1 MCGFPILLSLVITFT
16 IGLYPKSDSATA
28 TKKKL
33 SSFRRMVRNFSR
45 VDTNYIEPQKYNF
58 TVMLQNTNSFEGY
71 TLRTKDNHKV
81 VLAPQPSY
89 KLGPYF
95 GWRFIFLGYTIDLKH
110 LKSEAREAFDFSLYA
125 PQVGLDI
132 FFRKSGK
139 NYLIN
144 SVDYGNK
151 LIEKA
156 MKSQNFS
163 GFETSERGFN
173 AYYIFNHSKFSYPA
187 AYSQSTIQRRSAGSA
202 LAGISYSKHKLNM
215 DWDKFHQLMDDVA
228 GKGTAQEF
236 CDTTLHST
244 KIDYSDISIGGGY
257 AYNLVFARNWLFDIS
272 LQLALGYKQLSGKE
286 NSLIKDLFNNFN
298 FKNIMIDG
306 VSRVGLVWNNMRW
319 YSGASAVF
327 HSYNYHKSNFSANTM
342 FGNVYIYAGYNFGL
356 KKQYRKRK

>member
-1 MCGFPILLSLVITFT
+1 MCGFPFLLSLFITSVA
-16 IGLYPKSDSATA
+16 GLQPTSDSTA
-28 TKKKL
+28 IPKKKL

-58 TVMLQNTNSFEGY
+58 TAMFQNTTSFEGY
-71 TLRTKDNHKV
+71 TLRINDGHEV
-81 VLAPQPSY
+81 VLAPKPSC

-110 LKSEAREAFDFSLYA
+110 LKSEAREAINFSLYA
-125 PQVGLDI
+125 PQLGVDL
-132 FFRKSGK
+132 FWRKSGS
-139 NYLIN
+139 NYLIS
-144 SVDYGNK
+144 SVDFGDKAVN
-151 LIEKA
+151 KA
-156 MKSQNFS
+156 MQSLNFN
-163 GFETSERGFN
+163 GFETSERGIN

-202 LAGISYSKHKLNM
+202 LAGISYSKHKLSM
-215 DWDKFHQLMDDVA
+215 DWDKFHLLMDDVV
-228 GKGTAQEF
+228 GEGTSHEV

-257 AYNLVFARNWLFDIS
+257 AYNWVFAHNWLFNIS

-286 NSLIKDLFNNFN
+286 NNLKDFFHNFN
-298 FKNIMIDG
+298 FKNVMLDG

-327 HSYNYHKSNFSANTM
+327 HSYNYRKSNFSANTM
-342 FGNVYIYAGYNFGL
+342 FGNVYVYVGYNFGL
-356 KKQYRKRK
+356 KKQYRKKK

>member
-1 MCGFPILLSLVITFT
+1 MCAISIMLSLAITSSVGF
-16 IGLYPKSDSATA
+16 YPTSDSTAA

-45 VDTNYIEPQKYNF
+45 VDTNYIEPQKFNF
-58 TVMLQNTNSFEGY
+58 TVMLQNTISFEGY
-71 TLRTKDNHKV
+71 TLRTNDNHKV
-81 VLAPQPSY
+81 VLAPKPSY

-110 LKSEAREAFDFSLYA
+110 LKSEAREALDFSLYA

-144 SVDYGNK
+144 RVDYGNRF
-151 LIEKA
+151 IEKA
-156 MKSQNFS
+156 MKSHSFN
-163 GFETSERGFN
+163 GFETSESGIN

-215 DWDKFHQLMDDVA
+215 DWDKFHNLMDNVA
-228 GKGTAQEF
+228 GNGTAQEVS
-236 CDTTLHST
+236 DTTMHFT

-257 AYNLVFARNWLFDIS
+257 AYNRVFAHNWLFDLS

-286 NSLIKDLFNNFN
+286 NDFFRNFN
-298 FKNIMIDG
+298 FKNIMLDG

-356 KKQYRKRK
+356 KKQYRKKR